1 MENEIKTV
9 VILAAGR
16 SRRMENLSKKFPK
29 CLLEYQNELIL
40 SRLIRQIKESGVKN
54 IVIVVGYRADYMHS
68 LYDADE
74 AITLVDNKYYEEDVN
89 IYSLSLALTKVYGPF
104 VLFEA
109 DTVMEDAL
117 VRYVVGSDFE
127 KKSVWFT
134 RGRFKETQYGGILR
148 SDKYGVVK
156 DIRLISAWSMR
167 YKSYSKLSGIM
178 RIGPNEFELFKAL
191 VNKYSKTTIKQY
203 FLNAWIENLRL
214 LPCIEADISGFQFF
228 TFNKPDEYY
237 QMSNSVIGIQ
247 EEAPNIEYVEV
258 NSLKHIEDYDRDR
271 VLQLKEK
278 ILSEKTWTVPIIVDK
293 LGLVLDGEHRME
305 VAKSLGLKR
314 VPAIC
319 VDYNSIVVWSLR
331 KEYKVSPKLVERK
344 VKRGE
349 IYPYKTVKH
358 KFNFLIPNTNINIED
373 LK

>member
-29 CLLEYQNELIL
+29 CLLEYQNEQIL
-40 SRLIRQIKESGVKN
+40 SRLIRQIKESGVKS
-54 IVIVVGYRADYMHS
+54 IVIAVGYRADYMHS

-74 AITLVDNKYYEEDVN
+74 TITLVDNKYYEEDVN
-89 IYSLSLALTKVYGPF
+89 IYSLSLALTKVDGPF

-117 VRYVVGSDFE
+117 VRYVLGSDFE

-156 DIRLISAWSMR
+156 DIRLISAWSMK

-247 EEAPNIEYVEV
+247 EDAPNIEYVEV
-258 NSLKHIEDYDRDR
+258 DYLKHIEDYDRDR

-293 LGLVLDGEHRME
+293 IGLVLDGQHRME
-305 VAKSLGLKR
+305 VAKALGLKR
-314 VPAIC
+314 VPAIR
-319 VDYNSIVVWSLR
+319 VDYNSVVVWSLR

-344 VKRGE
+344 VKKGE

-358 KFNFLIPNTNINIED
+358 KFNFLIPNANINIED